1 MIYSNACEYGIRAMV
16 HLVGAGDKRMLAREI
31 SEREGIP
38 GPFLGK
44 VFQTLVKA
52 GLLNSS
58 KGPGG
63 GFTLARDP
71 AKITIYDIRQAVDG
85 IDDLEGCA
93 VGLAQ
98 CSDDTPCPL
107 HDSWKPVRAQIK
119 AYLTKTT
126 LTDMAAAMERKRA
139 AAKRRRAR

>member
-16 HLVGAGDKRMLAREI
+16 YLVGRGESRRVLLKDI
-31 SEREGIP
+31 SENENIP

-63 GFTLARDP
+63 GYQLAKSPEATTL
-71 AKITIYDIRQAVDG
+71 YDIYCAIDG
-85 IDDLEGCA
+85 GKDLEACA
-93 VGLAQ
+93 AGLDECTDAL
-98 CSDDTPCPL
+98 PCPL
-107 HDSWKPVRAQIK
+107 HDSWEPIRKSIK
-119 AYLTKTT
+119 AYLKGTS
-126 LTDMAAAMERKRA
+126 LRDMAAAVEEK
-139 AAKRRRAR
+139 KKTSDGE

>member
-16 HLVGAGDKRMLAREI
+16 YLVRRSEGKRVLLKDIAEN
-31 SEREGIP
+31 EGIP

-63 GFTLARDP
+63 GYRLARAAEAIKLHD
-71 AKITIYDIRQAVDG
+71 IYLAIDG
-85 IDDLEGCA
+85 GKDLDACA
-93 VGLAQ
+93 AGLSE
-98 CSDDTPCPL
+98 CNDRLPCPL
-107 HDSWKPVRAQIK
+107 HDAWQPIRESIRS
-119 AYLTKTT
+119 YLANTS
-126 LTDMAAAMERKRA
+126 LADMARAVEEKRA
-139 AAKRRRAR
+139 RLAQNP